1 MISHKIW
8 ECLICGFVYDESL
21 GMPEDNIAPGTPWED
36 IPDDWLCPD
45 CGVGKQDFEM
55 SEVKTAPSAT
65 TTAAA
70 ASAADTAVATE
81 KCRRD

>member
-36 IPDDWLCPD
+36 IPEDWLCPD

-55 SEVKTAPSAT
+55 VEVKKVSVASTVAQ
-65 TTAAA
+65 TAA
-70 ASAADTAVATE
+70 TE
-81 KCRRD
+81 VTHSEEQPW

>member
-36 IPDDWLCPD
+36 IPDDWW
-45 CGVGKQDFEM
+45 
-55 SEVKTAPSAT
+55 
-65 TTAAA
+65 AAA
-70 ASAADTAVATE
+70 GLARTLDRGLSASMDSPNTE
-81 KCRRD
+81 GASRTTRDN